1 MRPRGRKE
9 QHTGAMLIAARRP
22 PGRYISRPGAAV
34 LALASGLLASTG
46 LAVGLVSGAA
56 QAQEALIPVQKA
68 ALLFTAFRKFGGKV
82 RYGSVAGRN
91 GALTIRDLK
100 LEFPAPGDRLSIRGR
115 AGKLIVTAETMFVHR
130 FDYRN
135 PDLPRFADLAI
146 MGVRPGGN
154 AVNERER
161 SAFRSIFG
169 RDDIVLDIA
178 QNYALDPAAGSLDC
192 RNFSVA
198 LRGVAALGLAV
209 RLDGIDF
216 AGLSDPDVWEKLLL
230 RERHPGKRKRLAAV
244 DAVLLAAVPRL
255 RLHALSVSLTD
266 LGGVEQAMAYAAEQ
280 RSQENPDRPRLTPDS
295 MRDMA
300 AGILAGFGARFSGI
314 LAAQA
319 LREAGRFVM
328 APGTLT
334 AAAKPA
340 QPLSMTR
347 LAGFAEGFAT
357 AVERMK
363 GRKIDLDPVQKF
375 LGLSVSYTPAAR

>member
-1 MRPRGRKE
+1 
-9 QHTGAMLIAARRP
+9 MLTTARLCL
-22 PGRYISRPGAAV
+22 GRYIRWPGATV
-34 LALASGLLASTG
+34 LALAFGLLAGTG
-46 LAVGLVSGAA
+46 LAIGLVSGVA
-56 QAQEALIPVQKA
+56 QAQEALTPAQKA
-68 ALLFTAFRKFGGKV
+68 ALLFTAFRKFGGRA
-82 RYGSVAGRN
+82 RYGSVAGRA

-100 LEFPAPGDRLSIRGR
+100 LEVPAPVDRLSIRGR
-115 AGKLIVTAETMFVHR
+115 AGKLTMTAETMLVRR

-154 AVNERER
+154 AVNDRELR
-161 SAFRSIFG
+161 TFRSIFG
-169 RDDIVLDIA
+169 RDEIVLDIA
-178 QNYALDPAAGSLDC
+178 QNYALDVAAGSLDF

-198 LRGVAALGLAV
+198 LRGVATLGLTV

-216 AGLSDPDVWEKLLL
+216 AGLSDPDVWERLLL

-244 DAVLLAAVPRL
+244 DAILLDAVPRL

-266 LGGVEQAMAYAAEQ
+266 LGGVERAMAYAAEQ

-300 AGILAGFGARFSGI
+300 AGILVGYGARFSGI

-357 AVERMK
+357 AVDRMK
-363 GRKIDLDPVQKF
+363 GRKIDLDPLQKF
-375 LGLSVSYTPAAR
+375 LGLNVSYAPAAR